1 MSKLPKGDTFM
12 EQQPAKK
19 ARGPKSRGG
28 KLAICLLITAVIGL
42 IYFYVALPPINLQS
56 GDFYTFIALLC
67 VVYVLCSLVT
77 SGMDLV
83 RGGSGPKE
91 FFRFIKARCLP
102 VGILFLALIAVAVVG
117 TLISLPIFRAGAYRD
132 LLTVEDG
139 NFAADITE
147 ISFNE
152 IPTLDESSAE
162 YLSDRQM
169 GTLSDM
175 VSQFEYSF
183 DSTQINYQGRPVR
196 VAPIAYA
203 DLIKWFTNRGNGL
216 PAYVMVDMVTQEATV
231 VRLEEGMKYS
241 FSEPLNR
248 NIERHLRFNY
258 PTFIFGTPQFEIN
271 EEGRPY
277 WIAPRIV
284 KTIGLFG
291 GADIK
296 GAVLVDAITGHC
308 TYYELADI
316 PTWVDNVFT
325 PELIMEQYNYHG
337 TLVNGFINS
346 IFGQRDVT
354 ITTDG
359 SNYIALN
366 DDVYMYTGV
375 TSANADQSNLGFLLS
390 NQRTKETKFY
400 SAPGATEAAA
410 KASAEGVVQDLKYT
424 ATFPLLLNIA
434 GEPTY
439 FIPLKDATN
448 LVKSYAMVNVA
459 QYQVVA
465 TGSSVSECEQ
475 KYIQML
481 ANKGITSEEELPR
494 TEVSG
499 VITDIRSAVMDGN
512 SYYFI
517 QLEGDPT
524 YYSISAAQNPLA
536 VILNVG
542 DQVTIQHT
550 PSMGGQSASILDGSS
565 VTLDGSAQPAPSP
578 MVTPAPEEETT
589 AEAQP
594 SPEPAE

>member
-1 MSKLPKGDTFM
+1 M

-19 ARGPKSRGG
+19 VHRPKSGTGRLILC
-28 KLAICLLITAVIGL
+28 LAITLVIGL
-42 IYFYVALPPINLQS
+42 VYFYVALPPLNLQAQE
-56 GDFYTFIALLC
+56 FYTFLTMLC
-67 VVYVLCSLVT
+67 VVFVVCTLLT
-77 SGMDLV
+77 SGMDLI
-83 RGGSGPKE
+83 RENSSPKE
-91 FFRFIKARCLP
+91 YLRFIKSRCLP
-102 VGILFLALIAVAVVG
+102 VGILFLALIVVSIAG
-117 TLISLPIFRAGAYRD
+117 TVISMPIFRAGAYRD
-132 LLTVEDG
+132 LLTVEEG
-139 NFAADITE
+139 NFSTDIAE

-152 IPTLDESSAE
+152 IPTLDRSSAE

-169 GTLSDM
+169 GTLNDM

-203 DLIKWFTNRGNGL
+203 DLIKWFTNRGEGL
-216 PAYVMVDMVTQEATV
+216 PAYVMVDMVSQEATV

-248 NIERHLRFNY
+248 NIVRHLRFSY
-258 PTFIFGTPQFEIN
+258 PTFIFGTPQFEID
-271 EEGRPY
+271 EEGHPY

-291 GADIK
+291 GADIQ
-296 GAVLVDAITGHC
+296 GAVLVDAISGEC
-308 TYYELADI
+308 TYYDLNDI

-325 PELIMEQYNYHG
+325 PNLIMEQYDYHG

-354 ITTDG
+354 ITTEG
-359 SNYIALN
+359 SNYIAIN

-390 NQRTKETKFY
+390 NQRTKQTRFY

-410 KASAEGVVQDLKYT
+410 MQSAMGVVQDLGYT

-439 FIPLKDATN
+439 FIPLMDATN

-459 QYQVVA
+459 QYNVVA
-465 TGSSVSECEQ
+465 TGATVSACEQ
-475 KYIQML
+475 EYIKL
-481 ANKGITSEEELPR
+481 LTAKGIATEEEVPR
-494 TEVSG
+494 TEISG
-499 VITDIRSAVMDGN
+499 QITDIRSAVMEGN

-517 QLEGDPT
+517 QLEGDST
-524 YYSISAAQNPLA
+524 YYALSASQNPIA

-542 DQVTIQHT
+542 DTVTIQHT
-550 PSMGGQSASILDGSS
+550 PAVDGESSSILDGSTI
-565 VTLDGSAQPAPSP
+565 TLEGAAQPAPSP
-578 MVTPAPEEETT
+578 IVPPAGEEV
-589 AEAQP
+589 P
-594 SPEPAE
+594 SPSPTPETE

>member
-1 MSKLPKGDTFM
+1 M

-19 ARGPKSRGG
+19 AHRPKSGTGRLILC
-28 KLAICLLITAVIGL
+28 LAITLVIGL
-42 IYFYVALPPINLQS
+42 VYFYVALPPLNLQAQE
-56 GDFYTFIALLC
+56 FYTFLTMLC
-67 VVYVLCSLVT
+67 VVFVVCTLLT
-77 SGMDLV
+77 SGMDLI
-83 RGGSGPKE
+83 RENSSPKE
-91 FFRFIKARCLP
+91 YLRFIKSRCLP
-102 VGILFLALIAVAVVG
+102 VGILFLALIVVSIAG
-117 TLISLPIFRAGAYRD
+117 TVISMPIFRAGAYRD
-132 LLTVEDG
+132 LLTVEEG
-139 NFAADITE
+139 NFSTDIAE

-152 IPTLDESSAE
+152 IPTLDRSSAE

-169 GTLSDM
+169 GTLNDM

-203 DLIKWFTNRGNGL
+203 DLIKWFTNRGEGL
-216 PAYVMVDMVTQEATV
+216 PAYVMVDMVSQEATV

-248 NIERHLRFNY
+248 NIVRHLRFSY
-258 PTFIFGTPQFEIN
+258 PTFIFGTPQFEID
-271 EEGRPY
+271 EEGHPY

-291 GADIK
+291 GADIQ
-296 GAVLVDAITGHC
+296 GAVLVDAISGEC
-308 TYYELADI
+308 TYYDLNDI

-325 PELIMEQYNYHG
+325 PNLIMEQYDYHG

-354 ITTDG
+354 ITTEG
-359 SNYIALN
+359 SNYIAIN

-390 NQRTKETKFY
+390 NQRTKQTRFY

-410 KASAEGVVQDLKYT
+410 MQSAMGVVQDLGYT

-439 FIPLKDATN
+439 FIPLMDATN

-459 QYQVVA
+459 QYNVVA
-465 TGSSVSECEQ
+465 TGATVSACEQ
-475 KYIQML
+475 EYIKL
-481 ANKGITSEEELPR
+481 LTAKGIATEEEVPR
-494 TEVSG
+494 TEISG
-499 VITDIRSAVMDGN
+499 QITDIRSAVMEGN

-524 YYSISAAQNPLA
+524 YYALSASQNPIA

-542 DQVTIQHT
+542 DTVTIQHT
-550 PSMGGQSASILDGSS
+550 PAVDGESSSILDGSTI
-565 VTLDGSAQPAPSP
+565 TLEGAAQPAPSP
-578 MVTPAPEEETT
+578 IVPPAGEEV
-589 AEAQP
+589 P
-594 SPEPAE
+594 SPSPTPETE

>member
-1 MSKLPKGDTFM
+1 M

-19 ARGPKSRGG
+19 ARGPKGG
-28 KLAICLLITAVIGL
+28 GAKLALCLIITLVVGL
-42 IYFYVALPPINLQS
+42 VYFYVVLPPINLQAEE
-56 GDFYTFIALLC
+56 FYTFLTLLC
-67 VVYVLCSLVT
+67 VVFVVCSLLT
-77 SGMDLV
+77 SGMDLL
-83 RGGSGPKE
+83 RGSRSPRDYLK
-91 FFRFIKARCLP
+91 FIKARCLP
-102 VGILFLALIAVAVVG
+102 VGILFLALILISIVG
-117 TLISLPIFRAGAYRD
+117 TIISLPIFRAGAYRD

-139 NFAADITE
+139 DFATDIAE

-152 IPTLDESSAE
+152 IPTLDQSSAE

-203 DLIKWFTNRGNGL
+203 DLFKWFTNRGEGL

-248 NIERHLRFNY
+248 NIVRHLRFHF
-258 PTFIFGTPQFEIN
+258 PTYIFGTPQFEID
-271 EEGRPY
+271 EEGHPY
-277 WIAPRIV
+277 WIAPRVV

-291 GADIK
+291 GEDIQ
-296 GAVLVDAITGHC
+296 GAVLVDAVTGQC
-308 TYYELADI
+308 TYYELDDI
-316 PTWVDNVFT
+316 PNWVDNVFT
-325 PELIMEQYNYHG
+325 PGLIMQQYDYHG

-410 KASAEGVVQDLKYT
+410 ENSAEGVVQDLKYT

-439 FIPLKDATN
+439 FIPLKDATS

-465 TGSSVSECEQ
+465 TGSTVSACEQ
-475 KYIQML
+475 EYIKL
-481 ANKGITSEEELPR
+481 LTSKGIASEEEVPR

-499 VITDIRSAVMDGN
+499 TVSDIRSAVMEGN

-517 QLEGDPT
+517 QLEGDPV
-524 YYSISAAQNPLA
+524 YYALSAAQNPIA

-542 DQVTIQHT
+542 DKVTIQHT
-550 PSMGGQSASILDGSS
+550 PAVEGQTSSILDGSTI
-565 VTLDGSAQPAPSP
+565 TLDGVASPDPIVTPQPEETQEPAP
-578 MVTPAPEEETT
+578 
-589 AEAQP
+589 AE
-594 SPEPAE
+594 

>member
-1 MSKLPKGDTFM
+1 M
-12 EQQPAKK
+12 EQQPAK
-19 ARGPKSRGG
+19 RGHGPKGKSG
-28 KLAICLLITAVIGL
+28 KLVLCIVITLLVGL
-42 IYFYVALPPINLQS
+42 AYFYVALPPINPQS
-56 GDFYTFIALLC
+56 SDFYVFLAILCIVFVVASLL
-67 VVYVLCSLVT
+67 T
-77 SGMDLV
+77 SGMDLI

-91 FFRFIKARCLP
+91 YLRFIKSRCLP
-102 VGILFLALIAVAVVG
+102 VGILLLALIAVGIVG

-139 NFAADITE
+139 DFAADITE

-203 DLIKWFTNRGNGL
+203 DLFKWFTNRGEGL

-248 NIERHLRFNY
+248 NIVRHLRFHY
-258 PTFIFGTPQFEIN
+258 PTFIFGTPQFEID
-271 EEGRPY
+271 EEGRPW

-291 GADIK
+291 GDDIQ
-296 GAVLVDAITGHC
+296 GAVLVDAITGAC
-308 TYYELADI
+308 TYYDLADI

-325 PELIMEQYNYHG
+325 PELIMEQYDYHG

-366 DDVYMYTGV
+366 DDVYVYTGV

-400 SAPGATEAAA
+400 SAPGATEEAAEN
-410 KASAEGVVQDLKYT
+410 SAEGVVQDLKYT

-434 GEPTY
+434 NEPTY
-439 FIPLKDATN
+439 FIPLKDATS

-459 QYQVVA
+459 QYQIVA
-465 TGSSVSECEQ
+465 TGSTVSQCEQ
-475 KYIQML
+475 NYIQML
-481 ANKGITSEEELPR
+481 TSKGIASEDEVPR
-494 TEVSG
+494 TEISGTVS
-499 VITDIRSAVMDGN
+499 DIRSAVMEGN

-517 QLEGDPT
+517 QLEGDPV
-524 YYSISAAQNPLA
+524 YYALSAAENPIA

-542 DQVTIQHT
+542 DKVTIQHT
-550 PSMGGQSASILDGSS
+550 PAVEGQTSSILDGSTI
-565 VTLDGSAQPAPSP
+565 TLDGVASP
-578 MVTPAPEEETT
+578 DPIVTPAPQPEETQ
-589 AEAQP
+589 EPEP
-594 SPEPAE
+594 SPAA

>member
-1 MSKLPKGDTFM
+1 M

-19 ARGPKSRGG
+19 AGGPKGG
-28 KLAICLLITAVIGL
+28 ARLALCLIITLVVGL
-42 IYFYVALPPINLQS
+42 VYFYVVLPPINLQAEE
-56 GDFYTFIALLC
+56 FYTFLTLLC
-67 VVYVLCSLVT
+67 VVFVVCSLLT
-77 SGMDLV
+77 SGMDLIK
-83 RGGSGPKE
+83 GSRSPRDYLK
-91 FFRFIKARCLP
+91 FIKARCLP
-102 VGILFLALIAVAVVG
+102 VGVLFLIIVAVSIVG
-117 TLISLPIFRAGAYRD
+117 AVISMPIFRAGAYRD
-132 LLTVEDG
+132 LLTVETG
-139 NFAADITE
+139 NFTQDITE

-152 IPTLDESSAE
+152 IPTLDRSSAE

-183 DSTQINYQGRPVR
+183 DSSQINYQGRPVR

-203 DLIKWFTNRGNGL
+203 DLFKWFTNRGEGL

-231 VRLEEGMKYS
+231 VRLDEGMKYS

-248 NIERHLRFNY
+248 NIVRHLRFHY
-258 PTFIFGTPQFEIN
+258 PTYIFGTPQFEIN
-271 EEGRPY
+271 EDGHPY
-277 WIAPRIV
+277 WIAPRVV

-291 GADIK
+291 GADIQ
-296 GAVLVDAITGHC
+296 GAVLVDAITGQC
-308 TYYELADI
+308 TYYELDDI
-316 PTWVDNVFT
+316 PNWVDNVFT
-325 PELIMEQYNYHG
+325 PELIMEQYDYHG

-400 SAPGATEAAA
+400 SAPGATEEAAEN
-410 KASAEGVVQDLKYT
+410 SAEGVVQDLKYT

-434 GEPTY
+434 NEPTY
-439 FIPLKDATN
+439 FIPLKDATS

-459 QYQVVA
+459 QYQIVA
-465 TGSSVSECEQ
+465 TGSTVSQCEQ
-475 KYIQML
+475 NYIQML
-481 ANKGITSEEELPR
+481 TSKGIASEDEVPR
-494 TEVSG
+494 TEISGTVS
-499 VITDIRSAVMDGN
+499 DIRSAVMEGN

-517 QLEGDPT
+517 QLEGDPV
-524 YYSISAAQNPLA
+524 YYALSAAENPIA

-542 DQVTIQHT
+542 DKVTIQHT
-550 PSMGGQSASILDGSS
+550 PAVEGQTSSILDGSTI
-565 VTLDGSAQPAPSP
+565 TLDGVASP
-578 MVTPAPEEETT
+578 DPIVTPAPQPEETQ
-589 AEAQP
+589 EPEP
-594 SPEPAE
+594 SPAA